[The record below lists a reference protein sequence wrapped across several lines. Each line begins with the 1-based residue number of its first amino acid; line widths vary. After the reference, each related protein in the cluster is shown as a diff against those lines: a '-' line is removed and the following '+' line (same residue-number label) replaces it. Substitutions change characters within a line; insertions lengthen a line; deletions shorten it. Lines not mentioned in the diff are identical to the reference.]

1 MNKLYKAL
9 MIFAALAMVSVLVSC
24 ASEAPETQKLYTDAK
39 QMWDDLNNAFLLEK
53 GQERIDKMG
62 KILNEEWDVKIV
74 AGLEAYL
81 KAAPT
86 GKYAA
91 EATALLSE
99 AKNSERLKMLGQ
111 ARPMLQMMGGA
122 PKSSAEVDSMAKQAM
137 PQDTTK

>member
-9 MIFAALAMVSVLVSC
+9 MIFVALVMAVALVSC

-74 AGLEAYL
+74 TGLEAYL